1 MRPITNPVVKQAAAA
16 MQAALKSGNEEQI
29 SQAFETFNEAVIDA
43 VKEEAQIGD
52 KNALAQRGHRMLTG
66 EERKF
71 YQAWIDNAKSPT
83 PSQAFDAIL
92 TGGIPG
98 TVIEDV
104 YRNLVQQHPLLDA
117 ITFTNVSY
125 LTKWIMNDHTKQT
138 ATWGAVTSEITKEI
152 TSSFKFLEL
161 VQCKLSCYA
170 VLPKDLLELPDAPA
184 FLDNYVRTILTEAIA
199 VALENAIVD
208 GDGKDKPVGLSRNI
222 AKGVDF
228 NTETGYPKKTAVKV
242 TDFLPVNYG
251 NLVASLVKTESG
263 TYRTLRE
270 DSLAMICN
278 PVDYY
283 KKIMPATTVLT
294 SVGTYVGNVF
304 PVPTKIIQSAELA
317 EGTAILCIPEE
328 YFAAIASSKTGN
340 VIYDDSVQFLED
352 CRVYMVKMFANG
364 RAYDNTVSVVL
375 DISALEPA
383 YITVLNKQASTGAA
397 SSGTEN
403 EEETGK

>member
-16 MQAALKSGNEEQI
+16 MQVALKSGNEEQI

-71 YQAWIDNAKSPT
+71 YQAWIDNAKSVS
-83 PSQAFDAIL
+83 PSQAFDTIL

-138 ATWGAVTSEITKEI
+138 ATWGAVTSEISKEI

-228 NTETGYPKKTAVKV
+228 NTESGYPKKTAVKV

-251 NLVASLVKTESG
+251 NLVANLVKTESG

-270 DSLAMICN
+270 DSLALICN

-294 SVGTYVGNVF
+294 SVGTYVGNVL
-304 PVPTKIIQSAELA
+304 PVPTKIIQSAELE

-383 YITVLNKQASTGAA
+383 YITVLNKQASTG
-397 SSGTEN
+397 
-403 EEETGK
+403 TGA